1 MIPVWLEIP
10 HLHQR
15 PARKTPVHSVPA
27 SLHETGWSVYQ
38 TENCLVLFVY
48 IQELSIKLYIQ
59 SVTDECTP
67 VNLSF
72 LGLINNHFWKI
83 NLILIYY
90 YNSYFIQRVIC
101 RLVSLPGTDYQIKQ
115 DVFCL
120 SFDLL
125 INTKQLDIIWLF
137 GLSYYYYNK
146 LIIYM
151 YPCPFKS
158 FK

>member
-1 MIPVWLEIP
+1 MTPVWLEIP
-10 HLHQR
+10 YLHQR
-15 PARKTPVHSVPA
+15 PARKTPVHSVPV

-38 TENCLVLFVY
+38 TENCLVIFVH
-48 IQELSIKLYIQ
+48 IQELSVKPYIQ

-83 NLILIYY
+83 NWIY
-90 YNSYFIQRVIC
+90 IIITELHPKVTC
-101 RLVSLPGTDYQIKQ
+101 RLVSLPCMDYQIKR
-115 DVFCL
+115 DVFRL

-125 INTKQLDIIWLF
+125 INTRQLDIIWLF
-137 GLSYYYYNK
+137 GLSYYYNDK
-146 LIIYM
+146 FIIYM
-151 YPCPFKS
+151 HPCPFKS